1 MAYLLGVLV
10 IAIGV
15 AASIALH
22 EIGHLVPAKRFGVK
36 CTQYM
41 VGFGPTVWSKRRGET
56 EYGFKAIPLG
66 GYVRMVGMFPPAP
79 GRPAR
84 ADTTGRWSLMI
95 EQARSEAQREVG
107 PEDESR
113 LFYTRSVPQR
123 LIIMLG
129 GPVMNLL
136 IAIVLLTI
144 TVTAFGIPDETPRLS
159 SVSKCVLA
167 PDAPLDQECT
177 AADQAAPAAEAGL
190 RPGDVIVAFNGKPV
204 SSWDDVRNAIR
215 ANPDRRVTIGIERDG
230 VRSDVTV
237 SPVLDDRPVFD
248 ADGNPVMAAD
258 GEVATEK
265 VGFLGVTPSRD
276 LVPQPITEVPG
287 YIGTSLAQT
296 AGVVLRIPEKMVG
309 VAKAAFGSGERDP
322 TGPVSIVGV
331 GRFAGE
337 VASAESTD
345 VVQLSLSD
353 RFAQLLLLIASLNL
367 ALFVFNLIPL
377 LPLDGGHAAGAI
389 WEGTR
394 RQFARLRSRPDPG
407 PVDVARALPL
417 AYGVAS
423 VLIGMSV
430 LLIYADIVRPIR
442 LGG

>member
-1 MAYLLGVLV
+1 
-10 IAIGV
+10 
-15 AASIALH
+15 
-22 EIGHLVPAKRFGVK
+22 
-36 CTQYM
+36 
-41 VGFGPTVWSKRRGET
+41 
-56 EYGFKAIPLG
+56 
-66 GYVRMVGMFPPAP
+66 
-79 GRPAR
+79 
-84 ADTTGRWSLMI
+84 
-95 EQARSEAQREVG
+95 
-107 PEDESR
+107 
-113 LFYTRSVPQR
+113 
-123 LIIMLG
+123 
-129 GPVMNLL
+129 
-136 IAIVLLTI
+136 
-144 TVTAFGIPDETPRLS
+144 
-159 SVSKCVLA
+159 
-167 PDAPLDQECT
+167 
-177 AADQAAPAAEAGL
+177 
-190 RPGDVIVAFNGKPV
+190 
-204 SSWDDVRNAIR
+204 
-215 ANPDRRVTIGIERDG
+215 
-230 VRSDVTV
+230 
-237 SPVLDDRPVFD
+237 VFD

-258 GEVATEK
+258 GQVATEK